1 MARSLDLRL
10 HLLEVNL
17 NQEVTVMRRMLLAAA
32 LVAATAT
39 GASAEGGATFLTVE
53 KPLGVLVVDSGEIYA
68 VNEETTYVLPEI
80 AWTVEP
86 ADAADQWLMAMV
98 HESGPSTIE
107 ADAYPSALAAPNLM
121 RDTMTPRADAIQA
134 P

>member
-1 MARSLDLRL
+1 MDPRL

-32 LVAATAT
+32 LVAVTAT
-39 GASAEGGATFLTVE
+39 GASAEGSATILTIE
-53 KPLGVLVVDSGEIYA
+53 EPIGVLVVDSGEIYA
-68 VNEETTYVLPEI
+68 VNAETTYVLPEI

-86 ADAADQWLMAMV
+86 ADAADRWLMAMV

-107 ADAYPSALAAPNLM
+107 VDAYPSALAAPSPRM
-121 RDTMTPRADAIQA
+121 RDTMTPRGDAIQA